1 MYKMPMGIDSFR
13 ELIEK
18 NYYFVDKTLL
28 IKELLDSGSKVT
40 LITRPRRFGKT
51 LAQSMLKEF
60 FDINSADSNI
70 FDGLKISQDGSTYM
84 RHRGK
89 YPVIFLSLK
98 DIARG
103 DYGEALRDICG
114 KISDLYADYEFLSYS
129 PALSDREKRYFA
141 SVCYIG
147 ENEFY
152 GKEKWGKSLKVLTM
166 YLWKHYGSKPIVLL
180 DEYDAPI
187 QSAWEDGYYDE
198 MLRFMRQL
206 YSEVLKGNKAL
217 EFAVLT
223 GVLRVAKESIFSGL
237 NNLQICSVLSEAY
250 NDAFGF
256 TAGEVV
262 KMAHDLHCG
271 EKLPELKEWYD
282 GYTFAGADMYNPWS
296 VIQYFQE
303 DCKAGAYWVNT
314 SGNGIIKQLLRGMG
328 KGSADDLRSLMEWKI
343 ISKQV
348 SEGVIYEDIGKNPD
362 DLYTLL
368 LAAGY
373 LKCVRIKDD
382 LYGQEAELKIPNKE
396 IYSLFGREIL
406 ANMMAGGAVSDLR
419 KMLNAMLSGCVKTF
433 EAILAT
439 IVRNNVSYYDAA
451 NGESFY
457 HGMMLGFCVL
467 LKDTHLVES
476 NRESGYGR
484 FDLALLPVDKRY
496 YGVVLEFKR
505 AENESQ
511 LEGRALEAFAQIEE
525 LSYVAEFEKRQIKN
539 VWKYGIAFYGKRVCL
554 RGA

>member
-1 MYKMPMGIDSFR
+1 
-13 ELIEK
+13 
-18 NYYFVDKTLL
+18 
-28 IKELLDSGSKVT
+28 
-40 LITRPRRFGKT
+40 
-51 LAQSMLKEF
+51 
-60 FDINSADSNI
+60 
-70 FDGLKISQDGSTYM
+70 
-84 RHRGK
+84 
-89 YPVIFLSLK
+89 
-98 DIARG
+98 
-103 DYGEALRDICG
+103 
-114 KISDLYADYEFLSYS
+114 
-129 PALSDREKRYFA
+129 
-141 SVCYIG
+141 
-147 ENEFY
+147 
-152 GKEKWGKSLKVLTM
+152 
-166 YLWKHYGSKPIVLL
+166 
-180 DEYDAPI
+180 
-187 QSAWEDGYYDE
+187 
-198 MLRFMRQL
+198 
-206 YSEVLKGNKAL
+206 
-217 EFAVLT
+217 
-223 GVLRVAKESIFSGL
+223 
-237 NNLQICSVLSEAY
+237 
-250 NDAFGF
+250 
-256 TAGEVV
+256 
-262 KMAHDLHCG
+262 MAHDLHCG

-328 KGSADDLRSLMEWKI
+328 KESADDLRSLMEWKT

-419 KMLNAMLSGCVKTF
+419 KMLNAMLSGRVKTF

-439 IVRNNVSYYDAA
+439 IVRNNVSCYDAA